1 MPPPMKR
8 LLAWLIAVLLAY
20 ERADRLQKVLPLA
33 LGLALCLASMAA
45 YAQLASL
52 ATYNGADRD
61 QRLVAGA
68 KKEGALLWYTTFPS
82 EYSNQLAAPFEK
94 RYGIKVTHWRARS
107 ETVLAKA
114 LAEGKSGAASA
125 DVITLISPQLEALR
139 REGLLQRVQSPYQAD
154 HVPFAVPAH
163 REWVA
168 TLSHIFVQ
176 AYNTT
181 KVRKDELPRTWQ
193 DLLAPKWKGKL
204 AIESD
209 DHEWLAAV
217 VADMGEAKGTEFF
230 RQLVATNGLK
240 VHSGHALMTNLV
252 ASGEVPLALTVYQY
266 SVEQAKKKGSPIDWF
281 VIGPQAVS
289 ITNGVTVPKR
299 AAHPYAALLFYDYLI
314 SPEGQRVFAEI
325 GYVPTSTK
333 LESPLKG
340 VQLKYL
346 DAAKLFDDQE
356 KSSRLFEQL
365 ILKGAAR

>member
-1 MPPPMKR
+1 MAGHKADLTPFFLLVLTLVVQLAQAQPLAELAAYVGADREQR
-8 LLAWLIAVLLAY
+8 LLA
-20 ERADRLQKVLPLA
+20 
-33 LGLALCLASMAA
+33 
-45 YAQLASL
+45 
-52 ATYNGADRD
+52 GARKD
-61 QRLVAGA
+61 GS
-68 KKEGALLWYTTFPS
+68 LLWYTTFPS

-114 LAEGKSGAASA
+114 LAEGKSGRPSA

-139 REGLLQRVQSPYQAD
+139 REGLLQRVRSPYQAD
-154 HVPFAVPAH
+154 HVPFAVPEH

-168 TLSHIFVQ
+168 TLSHVFVQ

-181 KVRKDELPRTWQ
+181 KVRNDELPHTWE

-217 VADMGEAKGTEFF
+217 IAEMGEAKGTEFF

-281 VIGPQAVS
+281 VIGPAAVS

-314 SPEGQRVFAEI
+314 SPQGQRVFAEI

-333 LESPLKG
+333 VESPVKG
-340 VQLKYL
+340 IRLKYL
-346 DAAKLFDDQE
+346 DAAKLFVDQE